1 MSSSCSDETT
11 PNPPRM
17 ADRHRV
23 TVVQHA
29 QSRAIVVPSF
39 GSGGPRYDD
48 DGTED
53 VGSWFASALAE
64 RHRPSGPHSYGS
76 FARRNHYVKLVG
88 HLQRGEHEVFHG
100 IPGRVVCCCGL
111 IGRDELDLLAS
122 PHHREIARSLVSGTR
137 VVELTWLAEDAPER
151 YCVACVDCGC
161 VSPAMTLDR
170 TPSWQASHSADQAE
184 PTPRDAT
191 VPSPFWGRDD
201 PAGEPPPPQPSAG

>member
-1 MSSSCSDETT
+1 MD
-11 PNPPRM
+11 

-29 QSRAIVVPSF
+29 QSRAIVAPSF

-48 DGTED
+48 DGRQD

-76 FARRNHYVKLVG
+76 FARRNHYAKLVR

-122 PHHREIARSLVSGTR
+122 PHHREVARSLVSGTR

-151 YCVACVDCGC
+151 YCVACVDCRC

-201 PAGEPPPPQPSAG
+201 PTGEPPPRKPSAG